1 MSLNIE
7 RLENVKNRDLRIVAR
22 CPACAEQGHDSKGN
36 HLSVDKQGRFSCVIY
51 PGEPGTSHR
60 KRIFAL
66 VGIKDRNG
74 KSYASQQN
82 KMIKVKNVNGNHGN
96 VIKSNVL
103 GRLGR
108 VNQTH
113 AQKEEVDIKDSI
125 YKKDFEKGVP
135 SVPNIEKEIIPISDE
150 TLQDIYL
157 KTMHKINDQYL
168 EGTIK
173 FIEKNYPDLDRQI
186 DEVDK
191 QINEIWKE
199 CNQGE
204 AVIEDFKGALDS
216 YENLYLKAIDIFKSK
231 SVNFQEK
238 VSI

>member
-74 KSYASQQN
+74 KSYTSQQN

-113 AQKEEVDIKDSI
+113 AQKEEFDIKDSI

-135 SVPNIEKEIIPISDE
+135 SVPNIEKELIPIPDE
-150 TLQDIYL
+150 MLSDIYL
-157 KTMHKINDQYL
+157 KTMHKINDSYI
-168 EGTIK
+168 EGTIAY
-173 FIEKNYPDLDRQI
+173 IEKYHKELDDEI
-186 DEVDK
+186 DKTDNK
-191 QINEIWKE
+191 INEIWKE

-231 SVNFQEK
+231 SVNSQEK

>member
-74 KSYASQQN
+74 KSYTSQQN

-113 AQKEEVDIKDSI
+113 AQKEEFDIKDSI

-135 SVPNIEKEIIPISDE
+135 GVPNIEKELIPISDE

-157 KTMHKINDQYL
+157 KTMHEINDQYI

-231 SVNFQEK
+231 SVNSQEK